1 MTIDRSHDQAGPAIL
16 SVFFAMAANASSHSA
31 TASPAP
37 TSSTSGD
44 KAPSDHVPWD
54 RVEAIDMKHKKEEEI
69 LQRLMEVTKAKAV
82 IASAEEEA
90 ELREL
95 DEQQRKSERDREE
108 VTAYKEKVRQE
119 KALLEQARG
128 ELV

>member
-1 MTIDRSHDQAGPAIL
+1 MTVDRSHDQAGPAIL
-16 SVFFAMAANASSHSA
+16 SVFFAMAANARSHLA

-44 KAPSDHVPWD
+44 KPPSDRVPWD
-54 RVEAIDMKHKKEEEI
+54 RVEAIDMKHKEEEEI
-69 LQRLMEVTKAKAV
+69 LQRLMEITKAKAV

-95 DEQQRKSERDREE
+95 EEQQRKSERDREAVRE
-108 VTAYKEKVRQE
+108 YNKKVRQE